1 MPDLTNLTDVK
12 AWLAIASTLNASDG
26 ILGELITSTSA
37 DFLRAIE
44 RVDFLADTYTEVRE
58 GDGGSRMVLRHW
70 PVTEITTLTIGGAAV
85 EASADQIAPG
95 YYLDA
100 QLDPE
105 RVNQLY
111 LVGATFTDGAQVVVA
126 YPAGYAE
133 APGDVAQAVV
143 EWVAMRYKGRP
154 GAGLASQREAGG
166 EHVTYDRE
174 APMPPSTT
182 ACAARYKRCW
192 PSLNRRQDDLDY
204 KITRINRNFAQAAPA
219 AKP

>member
-1 MPDLTNLTDVK
+1 MDLTNLIDVK

-26 ILGELITSTSA
+26 SLAELITATSA
-37 DFLRAIE
+37 DFLRAIA
-44 RVDFLADTYTEVRE
+44 RVDFLPGDYPEVRE
-58 GDGGSRMVLRHW
+58 GAGGSRMALRHW
-70 PVTEITTLTIGGAAV
+70 PITEIDTLSVAGSAIA
-85 EASADQIAPG
+85 ASADRIAAG

-100 QLDPE
+100 ELDPE

-111 LVGATFTDGAQVVVA
+111 LVGSTFTDGAQVVVA
-126 YPAGYAE
+126 YAAGYTA
-133 APGDVAQAVV
+133 APDDVAQAVV
-143 EWVAMRYKGRP
+143 EWVAARYKGRL

-174 APMPPSTT
+174 APMPPATA

-192 PSLNRRQDDLDY
+192 PSLNRRQDDRDQAV
-204 KITRINRNFAQAAPA
+204 TRINRNFTAAAPP